1 MFVPIHDD
9 NPLRRIPRPYVT
21 WGLIA
26 LNCVI
31 FVLQSSPAGEHV
43 AASFA
48 IIPVELFR
56 VGVLGGAAMGPHDA
70 WAVPERYTLVSYMF
84 LHGDLAH
91 LAGNMAFLW
100 VFGDNVED
108 DLGHLRFALFYIVCG
123 IVGGLAHA
131 ALLPGSN
138 LPLIGASGAVAGVI
152 MAYLILYPQV
162 RVWVLAFRAIPLRIT
177 ALFALGAWVASQ
189 FAMLAIPYVVPGAKI
204 GPISWWAHI
213 GGIVAG
219 AVLILTMGRARSD
232 VDGRRG

>member
-9 NPLRRIPRPYVT
+9 NPLRHIPRPYVT

-26 LNCVI
+26 LTCAA
-31 FVLQSSPAGEHV
+31 FLLQVTDVGNHV

-48 IIPVELFR
+48 VVPVELFR
-56 VGVLGGAAMGPHDA
+56 MGVLGGAAMGKWDA

-84 LHGDLAH
+84 LHGDIAH
-91 LAGNMAFLW
+91 LIGNMAFLW

-108 DLGHLRFALFYIVCG
+108 RLGHLRFGLFYFACG
-123 IVGGLAHA
+123 IAGGLAHA
-131 ALLPGSN
+131 VMLPGSA

-152 MAYLILYPQV
+152 MAYLIFYPHV
-162 RVWVLAFRAIPLRIT
+162 RVWVLAFRVIPLRIT
-177 ALFALGAWVASQ
+177 ALFALGAWVLSQ
-189 FAMLAIPYVVPGAKI
+189 FAMLAVPYIVPGAKI

-219 AVLILTMGRARSD
+219 AVLALAM
-232 VDGRRG
+232 RRTERGGNEA